1 MNKRRW
7 FGPSKSELWRQLA
20 DTIGGE
26 YVESKWGSGEK
37 VVATHGQWTITLDT
51 FIVPAGE
58 AMIPFTRLRAPYIN
72 PENFR
77 FHIYRRGFFTELGK
91 KLGMQ
96 DIEIGAEP
104 FDHDFVIKASDE
116 ERVKTLFADAELR
129 RHLSAQPDVSLEV
142 KDSEGWFGPSF
153 PDDVDELYF
162 AVGGVIKD
170 VRVLEGLF
178 NLFAATLDRLCDI
191 GSAYANDPE
200 VQVR

>member
-1 MNKRRW
+1 MTKRRW
-7 FGPSKSELWRQLA
+7 FGPSKTELWRQLA
-20 DTIGGE
+20 DKIGGE
-26 YVESKWGSGEK
+26 YVESNWGTGDK
-37 VVATHGQWTITLDT
+37 VVATHGQWTFTLDT
-51 FIVPAGE
+51 YVVPAGKTII
-58 AMIPFTRLRAPYIN
+58 MFTRLRAPYIN
-72 PENFR
+72 PEGFR

-116 ERVKTLFADAELR
+116 ERVKMLFADPELR
-129 RHLSAQPDVSLEV
+129 RQLSALPEVSLEV

-162 AVGGVIKD
+162 NVAGIIKD
-170 VRVLEGLF
+170 VTVLQGVFE
-178 NLFAATLDRLCDI
+178 LFATTLDRLCDI
-191 GSAYANDPE
+191 GSAYADDPE